1 MKRIRDKTGRYQLV
15 VKPRKCLHCGKI
27 FRRNGA
33 WNAKY
38 CEQKCYLE
46 ARKTKL
52 EYKVDENGCHNCTSH
67 KGDKDGYPKISR
79 MIDGVQKHFR
89 LSRYLWAKRNGE
101 IPKGKYLLHSCDNPK
116 CINLEHLRVGTPQ
129 DNSSDAVKRGRIN
142 KGTDVSISKLSE
154 ANVREIKRLL
164 DTETNTQLASKYDVG
179 KTTIWLIRNGKT
191 WKHIKLKEHYERN
204 NNTN

>member
-1 MKRIRDKTGRYQLV
+1 LEGSSRTEDGGIRIDHSSSP
-15 VKPRKCLHCGKI
+15 VKAQI
-27 FRRNGA
+27 YYNEA
-33 WNAKY
+33 WHEFIAFDA
-38 CEQKCYLE
+38 LP
-46 ARKTKL
+46 AL
-52 EYKVDENGCHNCTSH
+52 TSH

-191 WKHIKLKEHYERN
+191 WKHIKLKESL
-204 NNTN
+204 